1 MRLILQTPKV
11 KYKFGEPI
19 EITALLVNTSQ
30 SDSYYVG
37 SDPGRFLVF
46 SPFNY
51 IKLVVTDEKGKEMR
65 LDRGVRDPLIVSAT
79 SSPRASTVPEILGR
93 SYIQLRPGTI
103 YGITDQIEMQLQP
116 GLYRLTAI
124 YYEEWASSLTEAE
137 LKALPIPI
145 WRQPLVSNTVTIKV
159 NR

>member
-1 MRLILQTPKV
+1 QTPKV

-79 SSPRASTVPEILGR
+79 SSPRAST
-93 SYIQLRPGTI
+93 
-103 YGITDQIEMQLQP
+103 
-116 GLYRLTAI
+116 
-124 YYEEWASSLTEAE
+124 
-137 LKALPIPI
+137 
-145 WRQPLVSNTVTIKV
+145 
-159 NR
+159 